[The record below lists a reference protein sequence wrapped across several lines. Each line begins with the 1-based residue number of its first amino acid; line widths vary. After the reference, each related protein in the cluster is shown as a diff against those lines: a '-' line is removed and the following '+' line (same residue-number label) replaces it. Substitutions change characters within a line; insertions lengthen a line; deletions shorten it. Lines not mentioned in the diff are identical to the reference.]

1 MLVKIPVVLGTLII
15 HSKEVERI
23 NILTKLILHA
33 IALGVNINRIPYVTN
48 LPQRL
53 VLENIEEL
61 ERRGVIIRNY
71 NGNYILTDVGRKNFN
86 LLNETE
92 IINERKI
99 EVLVDSYTKHIFRKE
114 EILERYVSDEEK
126 EKIKEVV
133 KIEGNRYIKQF
144 LNNLDPSNSK
154 EIASKILKNI
164 EEEDMENIS
173 VEVKMVKEKGGYI
186 VGKVK
191 NNIVKKNQKSKMGS
205 DIVIKREIFK
215 NIYVPKFNS
224 LKKIDKKVI
233 DALVTLEKNGF
244 QYISDSGLEILQK
257 YQIAKENLVYYYDPK
272 DNKLSVNKFKSDIK
286 ESEIKSMA
294 VLPISDKNQNID
306 INEIEEI
313 QELKAKYGNDIEF
326 EVKVEK
332 EYVYEKF
339 AIEDVIDIY
348 DKEVEINE

>member
-1 MLVKIPVVLGTLII
+1 MLVKIPVVLATLII

-53 VLENIEEL
+53 VSENVEEL
-61 ERRGVIIRNY
+61 ERRGVIIGDY
-71 NGNYILTDVGRKNFN
+71 NGNYSLTDVGRKNFN

-114 EILERYVSDEEK
+114 EILERYVSDEEN

-154 EIASKILKNI
+154 EIVSKILKNI
-164 EEEDMENIS
+164 EKEDMENIS

-191 NNIVKKNQKSKMGS
+191 DNIVKKNQKSKLGS
-205 DIVIKREIFK
+205 DIVIKREVFK
-215 NIYVPKFNS
+215 NIYVPKFKS

-244 QYISDSGLEILQK
+244 EYISDSGLEILQK
-257 YQIAKENLVYYYDPK
+257 YQMAKENLVYYYDPK
-272 DNKLSVNKFKSDIK
+272 DNKLSVDKFKSEIK
-286 ESEIKSMA
+286 EREIKTA
-294 VLPISDKNQNID
+294 LPISNENKNID

-326 EVKVEK
+326 EVKIEK

-348 DKEVEINE
+348 DKEVEVNE

>member
-1 MLVKIPVVLGTLII
+1 MLVKIPIVLGTLII

-61 ERRGVIIRNY
+61 ERRGVIIGDY
-71 NGNYILTDVGRKNFN
+71 NGNYNLTDIGRKNFN

-114 EILERYVSDEEK
+114 EILERYVSDKEK

-233 DALVTLEKNGF
+233 DALATLEKNGF
-244 QYISDSGLEILQK
+244 QYISDSGLKILQK
-257 YQIAKENLVYYYDPK
+257 YQMAKENLVYYYDPK
-272 DNKLSVNKFKSDIK
+272 DNKLSVDKFKSEVK
-286 ESEIKSMA
+286 EREIKTA
-294 VLPISDKNQNID
+294 LPISNENKNID

-326 EVKVEK
+326 EVKIEK

-348 DKEVEINE
+348 DKEVEVNE

>member
-1 MLVKIPVVLGTLII
+1 MLVKIPVVLATLII

-61 ERRGVIIRNY
+61 ERRGVIIGNY

-173 VEVKMVKEKGGYI
+173 VEVKMVKEKRGYI

-257 YQIAKENLVYYYDPK
+257 YQISKENLVYYYDPK
-272 DNKLSVNKFKSDIK
+272 DNKLSVNKFKSEIK

-332 EYVYEKF
+332 EYIYEKF

-348 DKEVEINE
+348 DKEVEVNE

>member
-61 ERRGVIIRNY
+61 ERRGVIIGDY
-71 NGNYILTDVGRKNFN
+71 NGNYSLTDVGRKNFN

-164 EEEDMENIS
+164 EKEDMENIS

-191 NNIVKKNQKSKMGS
+191 DNIVKKNQKSKLGS
-205 DIVIKREIFK
+205 DIVIKREVFK
-215 NIYVPKFNS
+215 NTYVPKFKS

-244 QYISDSGLEILQK
+244 EYISDSGLEILQK
-257 YQIAKENLVYYYDPK
+257 YQISKENLVYYYDPK
-272 DNKLSVNKFKSDIK
+272 DKKLSIDKFKSEIK
-286 ESEIKSMA
+286 EREIKTA
-294 VLPISDKNQNID
+294 LPISNENKNID

-326 EVKVEK
+326 EVKIEK

-348 DKEVEINE
+348 DKEVEVNE

>member
-1 MLVKIPVVLGTLII
+1 MLVKIPVVLATLII

-23 NILTKLILHA
+23 NILTKLILHT
-33 IALGVNINRIPYVTN
+33 IALGVNTNRIPYVTN
-48 LPQRL
+48 LPERL

-61 ERRGVIIRNY
+61 ERRGVIIGDY
-71 NGNYILTDVGRKNFN
+71 NGNYSLTDVGRKNFN

-154 EIASKILKNI
+154 EIVSKILKNI
-164 EEEDMENIS
+164 EKEDMENIS

-191 NNIVKKNQKSKMGS
+191 DNIVKKNQKSKLGS
-205 DIVIKREIFK
+205 DIVIKREVFK
-215 NIYVPKFNS
+215 NTYVPKFKS

-244 QYISDSGLEILQK
+244 EYISDSGLEILQK
-257 YQIAKENLVYYYDPK
+257 YQMAKENLVYYYDPK
-272 DNKLSVNKFKSDIK
+272 DNKLSVDKFKSEVK
-286 ESEIKSMA
+286 EREIKTA
-294 VLPISDKNQNID
+294 LPISNENKNID

-313 QELKAKYGNDIEF
+313 QELKARYGNDIEF

-348 DKEVEINE
+348 DKEVEVNG

>member
-1 MLVKIPVVLGTLII
+1 MLVKIPVVLATLII

-53 VLENIEEL
+53 VSENVEEL
-61 ERRGVIIRNY
+61 ERRGVIIGDY
-71 NGNYILTDVGRKNFN
+71 NGNYSLTDVGRKNFN

-114 EILERYVSDEEK
+114 EILERYVSDEEN

-154 EIASKILKNI
+154 EIVSKILKNI
-164 EEEDMENIS
+164 EKEDMENIS

-191 NNIVKKNQKSKMGS
+191 DNIVKKNQKSKLGS
-205 DIVIKREIFK
+205 DIVIKREVFK
-215 NIYVPKFNS
+215 NIYVPKFKS
-224 LKKIDKKVI
+224 LKKIDKK
-233 DALVTLEKNGF
+233 L
-244 QYISDSGLEILQK
+244 
-257 YQIAKENLVYYYDPK
+257 
-272 DNKLSVNKFKSDIK
+272 
-286 ESEIKSMA
+286 
-294 VLPISDKNQNID
+294 
-306 INEIEEI
+306 
-313 QELKAKYGNDIEF
+313 
-326 EVKVEK
+326 
-332 EYVYEKF
+332 
-339 AIEDVIDIY
+339 
-348 DKEVEINE
+348 

>member
-1 MLVKIPVVLGTLII
+1 MLIKVPVVLATLII

-53 VLENIEEL
+53 VSENVEEL
-61 ERRGVIIRNY
+61 ERRGVIIGDY
-71 NGNYILTDVGRKNFN
+71 NGNYSLTDVGRKNFN

-114 EILERYVSDEEK
+114 EILKRYVSDEEK
-126 EKIKEVV
+126 EKIKVVV

-154 EIASKILKNI
+154 EIVSKILKNI
-164 EEEDMENIS
+164 EKEDMENIS

-191 NNIVKKNQKSKMGS
+191 DNIVKKNQKSKLGS
-205 DIVIKREIFK
+205 DIVIKREVFK
-215 NIYVPKFNS
+215 NIYVPKFKS

-244 QYISDSGLEILQK
+244 EYISDSGLEILQK
-257 YQIAKENLVYYYDPK
+257 YQMAKENLVYYYDPK
-272 DNKLSVNKFKSDIK
+272 DNKLSVDKFKSEIK

-339 AIEDVIDIY
+339 AIEDVINIY
-348 DKEVEINE
+348 DKEVEVNE

>member
-1 MLVKIPVVLGTLII
+1 MLVKIPVVLATLII

-61 ERRGVIIRNY
+61 ERRGVIIGDY
-71 NGNYILTDVGRKNFN
+71 NGNYNLTDIGRKNFN

-257 YQIAKENLVYYYDPK
+257 YQISKENLVYYYDPK
-272 DNKLSVNKFKSDIK
+272 DNKLSVNKFKSEIK

>member
-1 MLVKIPVVLGTLII
+1 MLVKIPVVLATLII

-33 IALGVNINRIPYVTN
+33 IALGVNTNRIPYVTN

-53 VLENIEEL
+53 VSENIEEL
-61 ERRGVIIRNY
+61 ERRGVIIGDY
-71 NGNYILTDVGRKNFN
+71 NGNYSLTDVGRKNFN

-164 EEEDMENIS
+164 EKEDMENIS

-191 NNIVKKNQKSKMGS
+191 DNIVKKNQKSKLGS
-205 DIVIKREIFK
+205 DIVIKREVFK
-215 NIYVPKFNS
+215 NTYVPKFKS

-244 QYISDSGLEILQK
+244 EYISDSGLEILQK
-257 YQIAKENLVYYYDPK
+257 YQISKENLVYYYDPK
-272 DNKLSVNKFKSDIK
+272 DKKLSIDKFKSEIK
-286 ESEIKSMA
+286 EREIKTA
-294 VLPISDKNQNID
+294 LPISNENKNID

>member
-1 MLVKIPVVLGTLII
+1 MLVKIPVVLATLII

-53 VLENIEEL
+53 VSENVEEL
-61 ERRGVIIRNY
+61 ERRGVIIGDY
-71 NGNYILTDVGRKNFN
+71 NGNYSLTDVGRKNFN

-114 EILERYVSDEEK
+114 EILERYVSDEEN

-154 EIASKILKNI
+154 EIVSKILKNI
-164 EEEDMENIS
+164 EKEDMENIS
-173 VEVKMVKEKGGYI
+173 VEVKMVNEKGGYI

-191 NNIVKKNQKSKMGS
+191 DNIVK
-205 DIVIKREIFK
+205 
-215 NIYVPKFNS
+215 
-224 LKKIDKKVI
+224 
-233 DALVTLEKNGF
+233 
-244 QYISDSGLEILQK
+244 
-257 YQIAKENLVYYYDPK
+257 
-272 DNKLSVNKFKSDIK
+272 
-286 ESEIKSMA
+286 
-294 VLPISDKNQNID
+294 KNQNID

-326 EVKVEK
+326 EVKIEK

-348 DKEVEINE
+348 DKEVEVNG

>member
-1 MLVKIPVVLGTLII
+1 MLVKIPVVLATLII

-33 IALGVNINRIPYVTN
+33 IALGVNTNRIPYVTN

-53 VLENIEEL
+53 VSENIEEL
-61 ERRGVIIRNY
+61 ERRGVIIGDY
-71 NGNYILTDVGRKNFN
+71 NGNYSLTDVGRKNFN

-154 EIASKILKNI
+154 EIVSKILKNI
-164 EEEDMENIS
+164 EKEDMENIS

-191 NNIVKKNQKSKMGS
+191 DNIVKKNQKSKLGS
-205 DIVIKREIFK
+205 DIVIKREVFK
-215 NIYVPKFNS
+215 NIYVPKFKS

-244 QYISDSGLEILQK
+244 EYISDSGLEIFQK
-257 YQIAKENLVYYYDPK
+257 YQMAKENLVYYYDPK
-272 DNKLSVNKFKSDIK
+272 DNKLSVDKFKSEIK
-286 ESEIKSMA
+286 EREIKTA
-294 VLPISDKNQNID
+294 LPISNENKNID

-326 EVKVEK
+326 EVKIEK

-348 DKEVEINE
+348 DKKVKVNE

>member
-61 ERRGVIIRNY
+61 ERRGVIIGDY

-114 EILERYVSDEEK
+114 EILERYVSDKEK
-126 EKIKEVV
+126 EKIKEIV

-164 EEEDMENIS
+164 EKEDMENIS
-173 VEVKMVKEKGGYI
+173 VEVKMVNEKGGYI

-191 NNIVKKNQKSKMGS
+191 DNIVKKNQKSKMGS
-205 DIVIKREIFK
+205 DIVIKREVFK
-215 NIYVPKFNS
+215 NIYVPKFKS

-348 DKEVEINE
+348 DKEVEVNE

>member
-1 MLVKIPVVLGTLII
+1 MLVKIPVVLATLII

-53 VLENIEEL
+53 VSENVEEL
-61 ERRGVIIRNY
+61 ERRGVIIGDY
-71 NGNYILTDVGRKNFN
+71 NGNYSLTDVGRKNFN

-114 EILERYVSDEEK
+114 EILKRYVSDEEK

-154 EIASKILKNI
+154 EIVSKILKNI
-164 EEEDMENIS
+164 EKEDMENIS

-191 NNIVKKNQKSKMGS
+191 DNIVKKNQKSKLGS
-205 DIVIKREIFK
+205 DIVIKREVFK
-215 NIYVPKFNS
+215 NIYVPKFKS

-257 YQIAKENLVYYYDPK
+257 YQISKENLVYYYDPK
-272 DNKLSVNKFKSDIK
+272 DKKLSIDKFKSEIK
-286 ESEIKSMA
+286 EREIKTA
-294 VLPISDKNQNID
+294 LPISNENKNID

-348 DKEVEINE
+348 DKEVEVNE

>member
-1 MLVKIPVVLGTLII
+1 MLVKISVVLGTLII

-23 NILTKLILHA
+23 NILTKLILYA
-33 IALGVNINRIPYVTN
+33 IALGVNTNRIPYVTN

-61 ERRGVIIRNY
+61 ERRGVIIGDY

-114 EILERYVSDEEK
+114 EILERYVSDKEK

-133 KIEGNRYIKQF
+133 KIDRNRYIKQF

-154 EIASKILKNI
+154 EIVSKILKNI
-164 EEEDMENIS
+164 EKEDMENIS
-173 VEVKMVKEKGGYI
+173 VEVKMVNEKEGYI

-191 NNIVKKNQKSKMGS
+191 DNIVKKNQKSKLGS
-205 DIVIKREIFK
+205 DIVIKREVFK
-215 NIYVPKFNS
+215 NTYVPKFKS

-244 QYISDSGLEILQK
+244 EYISDSGLEILQK
-257 YQIAKENLVYYYDPK
+257 YQMAKENLVYYYNPK
-272 DNKLSVNKFKSDIK
+272 DNKLSVDKFKSEVK
-286 ESEIKSMA
+286 EREIKTA
-294 VLPISDKNQNID
+294 LHISNENKNID

-313 QELKAKYGNDIEF
+313 QELKARYGNDIEF

-348 DKEVEINE
+348 DKEVEVNG

>member
-1 MLVKIPVVLGTLII
+1 MLVKIPVVLATLII

-53 VLENIEEL
+53 VSENVEEL
-61 ERRGVIIRNY
+61 ERRGVIIGDY

-114 EILERYVSDEEK
+114 EILERYVSDEEN

-191 NNIVKKNQKSKMGS
+191 DNIVKKNQKSKMGS

-257 YQIAKENLVYYYDPK
+257 YQISKENLVYYYDPK
-272 DNKLSVNKFKSDIK
+272 DNKLSVNKFKSEIK

-313 QELKAKYGNDIEF
+313 QELKARYGNDIEF

-339 AIEDVIDIY
+339 AIEDVINIY
-348 DKEVEINE
+348 DKEVEVNE

>member
-1 MLVKIPVVLGTLII
+1 MLVKIPVVLATLII

-257 YQIAKENLVYYYDPK
+257 YQISKENLVYYYDPK
-272 DNKLSVNKFKSDIK
+272 DNKLSVNKFKSEIK

>member
-1 MLVKIPVVLGTLII
+1 MLVKIPVVLATLII

-61 ERRGVIIRNY
+61 ERRGVIIGDY

-114 EILERYVSDEEK
+114 EILERYVSDKEK
-126 EKIKEVV
+126 EKFKIDV
-133 KIEGNRYIKQF
+133 KIEGNRYMKQF

-154 EIASKILKNI
+154 EIVSKILKNI

-191 NNIVKKNQKSKMGS
+191 DNIVKKNQKSKMGS

-215 NIYVPKFNS
+215 NTYVPKFKS

-244 QYISDSGLEILQK
+244 EYISDSGLEILQK
-257 YQIAKENLVYYYDPK
+257 YQISKENLVYYYDPK
-272 DNKLSVNKFKSDIK
+272 DKKLSIDKFKSEIK
-286 ESEIKSMA
+286 EREIKTA
-294 VLPISDKNQNID
+294 LPISNENKNID

-326 EVKVEK
+326 EVKIEK

>member
-1 MLVKIPVVLGTLII
+1 MLVKIPVVLATLII

-23 NILTKLILHA
+23 NILTKLILHT
-33 IALGVNINRIPYVTN
+33 IALGVNTNRIPYVTN
-48 LPQRL
+48 LPERL

-61 ERRGVIIRNY
+61 ERRGVIIGDY
-71 NGNYILTDVGRKNFN
+71 NGNYSLTDVGRKNFN

-114 EILERYVSDEEK
+114 EILERYVSDKEK
-126 EKIKEVV
+126 EKFKVDV
-133 KIEGNRYIKQF
+133 KIEGNRYMKQF

-154 EIASKILKNI
+154 EIVSKILKNI

-205 DIVIKREIFK
+205 DIVIKREVFK
-215 NIYVPKFNS
+215 NTYVPKFKS

-244 QYISDSGLEILQK
+244 EYISDSGLEILQK

-272 DNKLSVNKFKSDIK
+272 DKKLSIDKFKSEIK
-286 ESEIKSMA
+286 EREIKT
-294 VLPISDKNQNID
+294 VLPISNENKNID

>member
-61 ERRGVIIRNY
+61 ERRGVIIGDY

-114 EILERYVSDEEK
+114 EILERYVSDKEK
-126 EKIKEVV
+126 EKFKVDV
-133 KIEGNRYIKQF
+133 KIEGNRYMKQF

-154 EIASKILKNI
+154 EIVSKILKNI

-173 VEVKMVKEKGGYI
+173 VEVKMVNEKGGYI

-191 NNIVKKNQKSKMGS
+191 DNIVKKNQKSKLGS
-205 DIVIKREIFK
+205 DIVIKREVFK

-244 QYISDSGLEILQK
+244 EYISDSGLEILQK
-257 YQIAKENLVYYYDPK
+257 YQMAKENLVYYYNPK
-272 DNKLSVNKFKSDIK
+272 DKQLSIDKFKSEIK

-313 QELKAKYGNDIEF
+313 QELKAKYENDIEF
-326 EVKVEK
+326 EVKIEK

-348 DKEVEINE
+348 DKEVEVNG

>member
-1 MLVKIPVVLGTLII
+1 MLVKIPVILATLII

-23 NILTKLILHA
+23 NILTKLILHT
-33 IALGVNINRIPYVTN
+33 IALGVNTNRIPYVTN
-48 LPQRL
+48 LPERL

-61 ERRGVIIRNY
+61 ERRGVIIGDY
-71 NGNYILTDVGRKNFN
+71 NGNYSLTDVGRKNFN

-154 EIASKILKNI
+154 EIVSKILKNI
-164 EEEDMENIS
+164 EKEAMENIS

-191 NNIVKKNQKSKMGS
+191 DNIVKKNQKSKLGS
-205 DIVIKREIFK
+205 DIVIKREVFK
-215 NIYVPKFNS
+215 NTYVPKFKS

-244 QYISDSGLEILQK
+244 EYISDSGLEILQK
-257 YQIAKENLVYYYDPK
+257 YQMAKENLVYYYDPK
-272 DNKLSVNKFKSDIK
+272 DNKLSVDKFKSEVK
-286 ESEIKSMA
+286 EREIKTA
-294 VLPISDKNQNID
+294 LPISNENKNID

-313 QELKAKYGNDIEF
+313 QELKARYGNDIEF

-348 DKEVEINE
+348 DKEVEVNG

>member
-1 MLVKIPVVLGTLII
+1 MLVKIPIVLGTLII

-61 ERRGVIIRNY
+61 ERRGVIIGNY

-257 YQIAKENLVYYYDPK
+257 YQISKENLVYYYDPK
-272 DNKLSVNKFKSDIK
+272 DKKLSIDKFKSEIK
-286 ESEIKSMA
+286 EREIKTA
-294 VLPISDKNQNID
+294 LPISNENKNID

-326 EVKVEK
+326 EVKIEK

-348 DKEVEINE
+348 DKEVEVNE

>member
-1 MLVKIPVVLGTLII
+1 MLVKIPIVLGTLII

-61 ERRGVIIRNY
+61 ERRGVIIGDY
-71 NGNYILTDVGRKNFN
+71 NGNYNLTDIGRKNFN

-114 EILERYVSDEEK
+114 EILERYVSDKEK

-257 YQIAKENLVYYYDPK
+257 YQISKENLVYYYDPK

>member
-1 MLVKIPVVLGTLII
+1 MLVKIPVVLATLII

-23 NILTKLILHA
+23 NILTKLILHT
-33 IALGVNINRIPYVTN
+33 IALGVNTNRIPYVTN
-48 LPQRL
+48 LPERL

-61 ERRGVIIRNY
+61 ERRGVIIGDY
-71 NGNYILTDVGRKNFN
+71 NGNYSLTDVGRKNFN

-154 EIASKILKNI
+154 EIVSKILKNI
-164 EEEDMENIS
+164 EKEDMENIS

-191 NNIVKKNQKSKMGS
+191 DNIVKKNQKSKLGS
-205 DIVIKREIFK
+205 DIVIKREVFK

-244 QYISDSGLEILQK
+244 EYISDSGLEILQK
-257 YQIAKENLVYYYDPK
+257 YQMAKENLVYYYDPK
-272 DNKLSVNKFKSDIK
+272 DNKLSVDKFKSEVK
-286 ESEIKSMA
+286 EREIKTA
-294 VLPISDKNQNID
+294 LPISNENKNID

-313 QELKAKYGNDIEF
+313 QELKARYGNDIEF

-348 DKEVEINE
+348 DKEVEVNG

>member
-1 MLVKIPVVLGTLII
+1 MLVKIPVVLATLII

-23 NILTKLILHA
+23 NILTKLILHT
-33 IALGVNINRIPYVTN
+33 IALEVNTNRIPYVTN
-48 LPQRL
+48 LPERL

-61 ERRGVIIRNY
+61 ERRGVIIGDY
-71 NGNYILTDVGRKNFN
+71 NGNYSLTDVGRKNFN

-154 EIASKILKNI
+154 EIVSKILKNI
-164 EEEDMENIS
+164 EKEDMENIS

-191 NNIVKKNQKSKMGS
+191 DNIVKKNQKSKLGS
-205 DIVIKREIFK
+205 DIVIKREVFK
-215 NIYVPKFNS
+215 NTYVPKFKS

-244 QYISDSGLEILQK
+244 EYISDSGLEILQK
-257 YQIAKENLVYYYDPK
+257 YQMAKENLVYYYDPK
-272 DNKLSVNKFKSDIK
+272 DNKLSVDKFKSEIK
-286 ESEIKSMA
+286 EREIKTA
-294 VLPISDKNQNID
+294 LPISNENKNID

-313 QELKAKYGNDIEF
+313 QELKARYGNDIEF
-326 EVKVEK
+326 EVKIEK

-348 DKEVEINE
+348 DKEVEVNE

>member
-1 MLVKIPVVLGTLII
+1 MLVKIPVVLATLII

-61 ERRGVIIRNY
+61 ERRGVIIGNY

-144 LNNLDPSNSK
+144 LNNH
-154 EIASKILKNI
+154 
-164 EEEDMENIS
+164 
-173 VEVKMVKEKGGYI
+173 
-186 VGKVK
+186 
-191 NNIVKKNQKSKMGS
+191 Q
-205 DIVIKREIFK
+205 
-215 NIYVPKFNS
+215 
-224 LKKIDKKVI
+224 
-233 DALVTLEKNGF
+233 
-244 QYISDSGLEILQK
+244 
-257 YQIAKENLVYYYDPK
+257 
-272 DNKLSVNKFKSDIK
+272 
-286 ESEIKSMA
+286 
-294 VLPISDKNQNID
+294 
-306 INEIEEI
+306 
-313 QELKAKYGNDIEF
+313 
-326 EVKVEK
+326 
-332 EYVYEKF
+332 
-339 AIEDVIDIY
+339 
-348 DKEVEINE
+348 

>member
-1 MLVKIPVVLGTLII
+1 MLVKIPVVLATLII

-53 VLENIEEL
+53 VSENVEEL
-61 ERRGVIIRNY
+61 ERRGVIIGDY
-71 NGNYILTDVGRKNFN
+71 NGNYSLTDVGRKNFN

-114 EILERYVSDEEK
+114 EILERYVSDEEN

-257 YQIAKENLVYYYDPK
+257 YQISKENLVYYYDPK
-272 DNKLSVNKFKSDIK
+272 DNKLSVNKFKSEIK

-339 AIEDVIDIY
+339 AIEDVINIY
-348 DKEVEINE
+348 DKEVEVNE

>member
-61 ERRGVIIRNY
+61 ERRGVIIGDY

-114 EILERYVSDEEK
+114 EILERYVSDEEN

-154 EIASKILKNI
+154 EIVSKILKNI
-164 EEEDMENIS
+164 EKEDMENIS
-173 VEVKMVKEKGGYI
+173 VEVKMVNEKGGYI

-191 NNIVKKNQKSKMGS
+191 DNIVKKNQKSKLGS
-205 DIVIKREIFK
+205 DIVIKREVFK
-215 NIYVPKFNS
+215 NTYVPKFKS

-244 QYISDSGLEILQK
+244 EYISDSGLEILQK
-257 YQIAKENLVYYYDPK
+257 YQMAKENLVYYYDPK
-272 DNKLSVNKFKSDIK
+272 DNKLSVDKFKSEIK
-286 ESEIKSMA
+286 EKEIKTA
-294 VLPISDKNQNID
+294 LPISNENKNID

-313 QELKAKYGNDIEF
+313 QELKARYGNDIEF

-339 AIEDVIDIY
+339 AIEDVINIY
-348 DKEVEINE
+348 DKEVEVNE

>member
-257 YQIAKENLVYYYDPK
+257 YQISKENLVYYYDPK

>member
-1 MLVKIPVVLGTLII
+1 MLVKIPVVLATLII

-61 ERRGVIIRNY
+61 ERRGVIIGDY
-71 NGNYILTDVGRKNFN
+71 NGNYNLTDIGRKNFN

-114 EILERYVSDEEK
+114 EILERYVSDKEK

-244 QYISDSGLEILQK
+244 QYISDSGLKILQK
-257 YQIAKENLVYYYDPK
+257 YQMAKENLVYYYDPK
-272 DNKLSVNKFKSDIK
+272 DNKLSVDKFKSEVK
-286 ESEIKSMA
+286 EREIKTA
-294 VLPISDKNQNID
+294 LPISNENKNID

-326 EVKVEK
+326 EVKIEK

-348 DKEVEINE
+348 DKEVEVNE

>member
-1 MLVKIPVVLGTLII
+1 MLVKISVVLGTLII

-23 NILTKLILHA
+23 NILTKLILYA
-33 IALGVNINRIPYVTN
+33 IALGVNTNRIPYVTN

-61 ERRGVIIRNY
+61 ERRGVIIGNY

-126 EKIKEVV
+126 EKFKVDV
-133 KIEGNRYIKQF
+133 KIEGNRYMKQF

-154 EIASKILKNI
+154 DIVSKILKNI

-191 NNIVKKNQKSKMGS
+191 DNIVKKNQKSKMGS

-244 QYISDSGLEILQK
+244 EYISDSGLEILQK
-257 YQIAKENLVYYYDPK
+257 YQMAKENLVYYYDPK
-272 DNKLSVNKFKSDIK
+272 DNKLSVDKFKSEIK
-286 ESEIKSMA
+286 EKEIKTA
-294 VLPISDKNQNID
+294 LPISNENKNID

-326 EVKVEK
+326 EVKIEK

-339 AIEDVIDIY
+339 AMEDVIDIY
-348 DKEVEINE
+348 DKEVEVNE

>member
-1 MLVKIPVVLGTLII
+1 MLVKIPVVLATLII

-23 NILTKLILHA
+23 NILTKLILHT
-33 IALGVNINRIPYVTN
+33 IALGVNTNRIPYVTN
-48 LPQRL
+48 LPERL

-61 ERRGVIIRNY
+61 ERRGVIIGDY
-71 NGNYILTDVGRKNFN
+71 NGNYSLTDVGRKNFN

-154 EIASKILKNI
+154 EIVSKILKNI
-164 EEEDMENIS
+164 EKEDMENIS

-191 NNIVKKNQKSKMGS
+191 DNIVKKNQKSKLGS
-205 DIVIKREIFK
+205 DIVIKREVFK
-215 NIYVPKFNS
+215 NTYVPKFKS

-244 QYISDSGLEILQK
+244 EYISDSGLEILQK
-257 YQIAKENLVYYYDPK
+257 YQMAKENLVYYYDPK
-272 DNKLSVNKFKSDIK
+272 DNKLSVDKFKSEIK
-286 ESEIKSMA
+286 EKEIKTA
-294 VLPISDKNQNID
+294 LPISNENKNID

-348 DKEVEINE
+348 DKEVEVNG

>member
-1 MLVKIPVVLGTLII
+1 MLVKIPVVLATLII

-23 NILTKLILHA
+23 NILTKLILHT
-33 IALGVNINRIPYVTN
+33 IVLGVNTNRIPYVTN
-48 LPQRL
+48 LPERL

-61 ERRGVIIRNY
+61 ERRGVIIGDY
-71 NGNYILTDVGRKNFN
+71 NGNYSLTDVGRKNFN

-154 EIASKILKNI
+154 EIVSKILKNI
-164 EEEDMENIS
+164 EKEDMENIS

-191 NNIVKKNQKSKMGS
+191 DNIVKKNQKSKLGS
-205 DIVIKREIFK
+205 DIVIKREVFK
-215 NIYVPKFNS
+215 NTYVPKFKS

-244 QYISDSGLEILQK
+244 EYISDSGLEILQK
-257 YQIAKENLVYYYDPK
+257 YQMAKENLVYYYDPK
-272 DNKLSVNKFKSDIK
+272 DNKLSVDKFKSEVK
-286 ESEIKSMA
+286 EREIKTA
-294 VLPISDKNQNID
+294 LPISNENKNID

-313 QELKAKYGNDIEF
+313 QELKARYGNDIEF

-348 DKEVEINE
+348 DKEVEVNG

>member
-1 MLVKIPVVLGTLII
+1 MLVKIPVVLATLII

-53 VLENIEEL
+53 VSENVEEL
-61 ERRGVIIRNY
+61 ERRGVIIGDY
-71 NGNYILTDVGRKNFN
+71 NGNYSLTDVGRKNFN

-114 EILERYVSDEEK
+114 EILERYVSDEEN

-154 EIASKILKNI
+154 EIVSKILKNI

-191 NNIVKKNQKSKMGS
+191 DNIVKKNQKSKLGS
-205 DIVIKREIFK
+205 DIVIKREVFK
-215 NIYVPKFNS
+215 NIYVPKFKS

-244 QYISDSGLEILQK
+244 EYISDSGLEILQK
-257 YQIAKENLVYYYDPK
+257 YQMAKENLVYYYDPK
-272 DNKLSVNKFKSDIK
+272 DNKLSVNKFKSEIK

-326 EVKVEK
+326 EVKIEK

-348 DKEVEINE
+348 DKEVEVNE

>member
-33 IALGVNINRIPYVTN
+33 IALGVNTNRIPYVTN
-48 LPQRL
+48 LPERL

-61 ERRGVIIRNY
+61 ERRGVIIGDY
-71 NGNYILTDVGRKNFN
+71 NGNYSLTDVGRKNFN

-133 KIEGNRYIKQF
+133 KIEGNRYMKQF

-154 EIASKILKNI
+154 EIVSKILKNI

-173 VEVKMVKEKGGYI
+173 VEVKMIKEKGGYI

>member
-257 YQIAKENLVYYYDPK
+257 YQISKENLVYYYDPK
-272 DNKLSVNKFKSDIK
+272 DNKLSVNKFKSEIK

>member
-1 MLVKIPVVLGTLII
+1 MLVKIPVILATLII

-53 VLENIEEL
+53 VSENVEEL
-61 ERRGVIIRNY
+61 ERRGVIIGDY
-71 NGNYILTDVGRKNFN
+71 NGNYSLTDVGRKNFN

-114 EILERYVSDEEK
+114 EILERYVSDEEN

-154 EIASKILKNI
+154 EIVSKILKNI
-164 EEEDMENIS
+164 EKEDMENIS
-173 VEVKMVKEKGGYI
+173 VEVKMVNEKGGYI

-191 NNIVKKNQKSKMGS
+191 DNIVKKNQKSKLGS
-205 DIVIKREIFK
+205 DIVIKREVFK
-215 NIYVPKFNS
+215 NIYVPKFKS

-244 QYISDSGLEILQK
+244 EYISDSGLEILQK
-257 YQIAKENLVYYYDPK
+257 YQMAKENLVYYYDPK
-272 DNKLSVNKFKSDIK
+272 DNKLSVDKFKSEIK
-286 ESEIKSMA
+286 EKEIKTA
-294 VLPISDKNQNID
+294 LPISNENKNID

-326 EVKVEK
+326 EVKIEK

-339 AIEDVIDIY
+339 AMEDVIDIY
-348 DKEVEINE
+348 DKEVEVNE